1 VAAGLAGKIVFTGD
15 KVRKACDREGVGH
28 KIGHKNRG
36 KSGVIP

>member
-15 KVRKACDREGVGH
+15 KVRKAFDKEGV
-28 KIGHKNRG
+28 GHKNRG

>member
-15 KVRKACDREGVGH
+15 KPRKAWEIEGV
-28 KIGHKNRG
+28 GHKNRG